1 MFDVAIIGAGVV
13 GSSIARNL
21 SKYNLKTVVLEKGI
35 EVCQGTTKA
44 NSAIVHGGFDAKE
57 GSLKA
62 KLNVLGCKMYPML
75 CEELSVEYK
84 NNGSLVLAFSNEDM
98 IHINEL
104 YKRGLKN
111 GVSDIEIINANKVKE
126 IEPNVSENVVGAL
139 WCKSSGIVC
148 PFNLNI
154 ALMENAVTNGVELKL
169 ESEVIDIKR
178 IESEDYFE
186 IKTKKEIIESKYV
199 INAAGVYADKINNLI
214 GGNEFYIIPRK
225 GEYKILDKSEGYK
238 ANHTLFTCP
247 TEKGKGVLVTQ
258 TVHGNLLVGPN
269 AQVTEK
275 DDITT
280 TKSGLKEVME
290 GGRKS
295 ISNIDFSKT
304 ITSFAGIRATPNTE
318 DFMIF
323 KSEVAKGFINVGGI
337 ESPGLASA
345 PAIALYVEDL
355 LKDMMSDDDRYLEE
369 NKNFN
374 PRREKNKPFMEMT
387 LKEQIEILNKDEKYK
402 TIVCRCENITEG
414 EIVDVINRPCGARTV
429 DGVKR
434 RVRPGM
440 GRCQGGFCG
449 PKVVEIIARELNIM
463 PEEVLKDY
471 EDSNMLVGKVKE
483 VRGETVEI

>member
-1 MFDVAIIGAGVV
+1 MFDVAIIGAGIA
-13 GSSIARNL
+13 GSAVARQL
-21 SKYNLKTVVLEKGI
+21 SRYDLKIVVLEKGV

-57 GSLKA
+57 GTLKA
-62 KLNVLGCKMYPML
+62 KLNVLGCKMYPSI
-75 CEELSVEYK
+75 CKELSVEYK
-84 NNGSLVLAFSNEDM
+84 NNGSLVLAFNENDM
-98 IHINEL
+98 KHIHEL
-104 YKRGLKN
+104 YERGLKN
-111 GVSDIEIINANKVKE
+111 GAKDIEIINGEKVKE
-126 IEPNVSENVVGAL
+126 IEPNINDDVVGAL

-154 ALMENAVTNGVELKL
+154 ALMENAITNGVKLRL
-169 ESEVIDIKR
+169 ESEVLDIKK
-178 IESEDYFE
+178 IEDNCFQ
-186 IKTKKEIIESKYV
+186 IKTKKEIIKSKYI
-199 INAAGVYADKINNLI
+199 INAAGVYSDKINNLI

-225 GEYKILDKSEGYK
+225 GEYKVLDKSEGYK
-238 ANHTLFTCP
+238 ASHTLFTCP
-247 TEKGKGVLVTQ
+247 TEKGKGVLVTK

-269 AQVTEK
+269 AKVVEK

-280 TKSGLKEVME
+280 SKSGLKEIMD

-295 ISNIDFSKT
+295 IPNIDFSKT
-304 ITSFAGIRATPNTE
+304 ITSFAGVRATPNTG

-323 KSEVAKGFINVGGI
+323 KSKVAKGFINVAGI

-355 LKDMMSDDDRYLEE
+355 LKEIMYEDNKKLEP
-369 NKNFN
+369 NKSFN
-374 PRREKNKPFMEMT
+374 PIRLKNKAFMEMSIE
-387 LKEQIEILNKDEKYK
+387 EQKEILSKDERYK
-402 TIVCRCENITEG
+402 TIICRCENITEG
-414 EIVDVINRPCGARTV
+414 EIVDAINRPCGAKTV

-449 PKVVEIIARELNIM
+449 PKVVEILARELNIT
-463 PEEVLKDY
+463 PQEVLKDY
-471 EDSNMLVGKVKE
+471 ENSKMLVGKAKE

>member
-1 MFDVAIIGAGVV
+1 MFDVAIIGAGIA
-13 GSSIARNL
+13 GSAVARQL
-21 SKYNLKTVVLEKGI
+21 SRYDLKIVVLEKGV

-57 GSLKA
+57 GTLKA
-62 KLNVLGCKMYPML
+62 KLNVLGCKMYPSI
-75 CEELSVEYK
+75 CKELSVEYK
-84 NNGSLVLAFSNEDM
+84 NNGSLVLAFNENDM
-98 IHINEL
+98 KHIHEL
-104 YKRGLKN
+104 YERGIKN
-111 GVSDIEIINANKVKE
+111 GAKDIEIINGEKVKE
-126 IEPNVSENVVGAL
+126 IEPNVNDDVVGAL

-154 ALMENAVTNGVELKL
+154 ALMENAITNGVKLRL
-169 ESEVIDIKR
+169 ESEVLDIKK
-178 IESEDYFE
+178 IEDNCFE
-186 IKTKKEIIESKYV
+186 IKTKKEIIKSKYI
-199 INAAGVYADKINNLI
+199 INAAGVYSDKINNLI

-225 GEYKILDKSEGYK
+225 GEYKVLDKSEGYK
-238 ANHTLFTCP
+238 ASHTLFTCP
-247 TEKGKGVLVTQ
+247 TEKGKGVLVTK

-269 AQVTEK
+269 AKVVEK

-280 TKSGLKEVME
+280 SKSGLKEIMD

-295 ISNIDFSKT
+295 IPNIDFSKT
-304 ITSFAGIRATPNTE
+304 ITSFAGVRATPNTG

-323 KSEVAKGFINVGGI
+323 KSKVAKGFINVAGI

-355 LKDMMSDDDRYLEE
+355 LKEVMYEDNKKLEL
-369 NKNFN
+369 NKSFN
-374 PRREKNKPFMEMT
+374 PIRLKNKAFMEMS
-387 LKEQIEILNKDEKYK
+387 LEEQKKILNKDERYK
-402 TIVCRCENITEG
+402 TIICRCENITEG
-414 EIVDVINRPCGARTV
+414 EIVDAINRPCGAKTV

-449 PKVVEIIARELNIM
+449 PKVVEILARELNIT
-463 PEEVLKDY
+463 PQKVLKDY
-471 EDSNMLVGKVKE
+471 ENSKMLVGKAKE

>member
-1 MFDVAIIGAGVV
+1 MFDVAIIGAGIV
-13 GSSIARNL
+13 GSAIARQL
-21 SKYNLKTVVLEKGI
+21 SKYNLKIVVLEKGV

-62 KLNVLGCKMYPML
+62 KLNVLGCKMYPSI
-75 CEELSVEYK
+75 CKELSVKYK
-84 NNGSLVLAFSNEDM
+84 NNGSLVLAFNENDM
-98 IHINEL
+98 KHIHELYERGLNNGANEL
-104 YKRGLKN
+104 
-111 GVSDIEIINANKVKE
+111 EIIDGAKVKE
-126 IEPNVSENVVGAL
+126 IEPNVSKAVVGAL

-148 PFNLNI
+148 PFNFNI
-154 ALMENAVTNGVELKL
+154 ALMENAITNGVELKL
-169 ESEVIDIKR
+169 ESEVLNIKI
-178 IESEDYFE
+178 IEENYFE
-186 IKTKKEIIESKYV
+186 IKTNKEIINSKYV
-199 INAAGVYADKINNLI
+199 INAAGVYADKINNLV
-214 GGNEFYIIPRK
+214 GGDEFYIIPRK

-247 TEKGKGVLVTQ
+247 TEKGKGILVTQ

-269 AQVTEK
+269 AQVVEK
-275 DDITT
+275 DDVSTS
-280 TKSGLKEVME
+280 KEGLKEIMD

-295 ISNIDFSKT
+295 VPNIDFSKT
-304 ITSFAGIRATPNTE
+304 ITSFAGVRATPNTG

-323 KSEVAKGFINVGGI
+323 KSKVAKGFINVAGI

-355 LKDMMSDDDRYLEE
+355 LKEVMDEDNRELEI

-374 PRREKNKPFMEMT
+374 PIREKNKPFMEMN
-387 LKEQIEILNKDEKYK
+387 EVDQRDILSKDKRYK
-402 TIVCRCENITEG
+402 NIICRCENITEG
-414 EIVDVINRPCGARTV
+414 EIVNAINRPCGARTV

-449 PKVVEIIARELNIM
+449 PKVVEILARELNIT

-471 EDSNMLVGKVKE
+471 ANSNMLVGKVKE
-483 VRGETVEI
+483 VRGESVEI

>member
-1 MFDVAIIGAGVV
+1 MFDVAIIGAGIA
-13 GSSIARNL
+13 GSAIARQL
-21 SKYNLKTVVLEKGI
+21 SKYDLKTVVLEKGV

-57 GSLKA
+57 GTLKA
-62 KLNVLGCKMYPML
+62 KLNVLGCKMYPSI
-75 CEELSVEYK
+75 CKELSVEYK
-84 NNGSLVLAFSNEDM
+84 NNGSLVLAFNENDM
-98 IHINEL
+98 EHIHEL
-104 YKRGLKN
+104 YERGLKN
-111 GVSDIEIINANKVKE
+111 GASDIEIINGEKVKE
-126 IEPNVSENVVGAL
+126 IEPNVSEDVVGAL

-154 ALMENAVTNGVELKL
+154 AFMENAITNGVELRL
-169 ESEVIDIKR
+169 ESEVLDIKK
-178 IESEDYFE
+178 IEDDYFQ
-186 IKTKKEIIESKYV
+186 IKTNKEIIKSKYV
-199 INAAGVYADKINNLI
+199 INAAGVYSDKINNLI
-214 GGNEFYIIPRK
+214 GGSEFHIIPRK

-238 ANHTLFTCP
+238 ASHTLFTCP
-247 TEKGKGVLVTQ
+247 TEKGKGVLVTK

-269 AQVTEK
+269 AQVVEK

-280 TKSGLKEVME
+280 SKSGLKEIMN

-295 ISNIDFSKT
+295 VPNIDFSKT
-304 ITSFAGIRATPNTE
+304 ITSFAGVRATPNTG

-323 KSEVAKGFINVGGI
+323 KSRVAKGFINVAGI

-355 LKDMMSDDDRYLEE
+355 LKDLIHEDNKELNV

-374 PRREKNKPFMEMT
+374 PIRLKNKPFMEMS
-387 LKEQIEILNKDEKYK
+387 LEEQKEILSKDGRYK
-402 TIVCRCENITEG
+402 TIICRCENITEG
-414 EIVDVINRPCGARTV
+414 EIVDAINRPCGAKTV

-434 RVRPGM
+434 RIRPGM

-449 PKVVEIIARELNIM
+449 PKVVEIIARELNITS
-463 PEEVLKDY
+463 EEVLKDY
-471 EDSNMLVGKVKE
+471 ENSKMLVGKAKE

>member
-1 MFDVAIIGAGVV
+1 MFDVAIIGAGIV
-13 GSSIARNL
+13 GSAIARRL
-21 SKYNLKTVVLEKGI
+21 SNYNLKIVVLEKGL

-62 KLNVLGCKMYPML
+62 KLNVLGCKMYPSI

-84 NNGSLVLAFSNEDM
+84 NNGSLVLAFNENDM
-98 IHINEL
+98 KHIHELYERGLNNGVNEL
-104 YKRGLKN
+104 
-111 GVSDIEIINANKVKE
+111 EIIDGVKVKE
-126 IEPNVSENVVGAL
+126 IEPNVSKAVVGAL

-148 PFNLNI
+148 PFNFNI
-154 ALMENAVTNGVELKL
+154 ALMENAITNGVELKL
-169 ESEVIDIKR
+169 ESEVINIKK
-178 IESEDYFE
+178 IEGNHFE
-186 IKTKKEIIESKYV
+186 IKTNKEIINSKYV
-199 INAAGVYADKINNLI
+199 INAAGVYADKINNLV
-214 GGNEFYIIPRK
+214 GGDEFYIIPRR

-247 TEKGKGVLVTQ
+247 TEKGKGILVTQ

-269 AQVTEK
+269 AQVVEK
-275 DDITT
+275 DDVSTS
-280 TKSGLKEVME
+280 KEGLKEIMD

-295 ISNIDFSKT
+295 VPNIDFSKT
-304 ITSFAGIRATPNTE
+304 ITSFAGVRATPNTG

-323 KSEVAKGFINVGGI
+323 KSKVAKGFINVAGI

-355 LKDMMSDDDRYLEE
+355 LKEVMDEDNRELEI

-374 PRREKNKPFMEMT
+374 PIREKNKPFMEMSSM
-387 LKEQIEILNKDEKYK
+387 EQREILNKDGRYK
-402 TIVCRCENITEG
+402 TIICRCENITEG
-414 EIVDVINRPCGARTV
+414 EIVDAINRPCGAKTV

-449 PKVVEIIARELNIM
+449 PKVVEILARELNIT

-471 EDSNMLVGKVKE
+471 ENSNMLVGKLKE

>member
-1 MFDVAIIGAGVV
+1 MFDVAIIGAGIA
-13 GSSIARNL
+13 GSAVARQL
-21 SKYNLKTVVLEKGI
+21 SRYDLKIVVLEKGV

-57 GSLKA
+57 GTLKA
-62 KLNVLGCKMYPML
+62 KLNVLGCKMYPSI
-75 CEELSVEYK
+75 CKELSVEYK
-84 NNGSLVLAFSNEDM
+84 NNGSLVLAFNENDM
-98 IHINEL
+98 KHIHEL
-104 YKRGLKN
+104 YERGLKN
-111 GVSDIEIINANKVKE
+111 GAKDIEIINGEKVKE
-126 IEPNVSENVVGAL
+126 IEPNINDDVVGAL

-154 ALMENAVTNGVELKL
+154 ALMENAITNGVKLRL
-169 ESEVIDIKR
+169 ESEVLDIKK
-178 IESEDYFE
+178 IEDNCFE
-186 IKTKKEIIESKYV
+186 IKTKKEIIKSKYI
-199 INAAGVYADKINNLI
+199 INAAGVYSDKINNLI

-225 GEYKILDKSEGYK
+225 GEYKVLDKSEGYK
-238 ANHTLFTCP
+238 ASHTLFTCP
-247 TEKGKGVLVTQ
+247 TEKGKGVLVTK

-269 AQVTEK
+269 AKVVEK

-280 TKSGLKEVME
+280 SKSGLKEIMD

-295 ISNIDFSKT
+295 IPNIDFSKT
-304 ITSFAGIRATPNTE
+304 ITSFAGVRATPNTG

-323 KSEVAKGFINVGGI
+323 KSKVAKGFINVAGI

-355 LKDMMSDDDRYLEE
+355 LKEIMYEDNKKLEL
-369 NKNFN
+369 NKSFN
-374 PRREKNKPFMEMT
+374 PIRLKNKAFMEMSIE
-387 LKEQIEILNKDEKYK
+387 EQKEILSKDERYK
-402 TIVCRCENITEG
+402 TIICRCENITEG
-414 EIVDVINRPCGARTV
+414 EIVDAINRPCGAKTV

-449 PKVVEIIARELNIM
+449 PKVVEILVRELNIT
-463 PEEVLKDY
+463 PQEVLKDY
-471 EDSNMLVGKVKE
+471 ENSKMLVGKAKE

>member
-1 MFDVAIIGAGVV
+1 MFDVAIIGAGIA
-13 GSSIARNL
+13 GSAVARQL
-21 SKYNLKTVVLEKGI
+21 SRYDLKIVVLEKGV

-57 GSLKA
+57 GTLKA
-62 KLNVLGCKMYPML
+62 KLNVLGCKMYPSI
-75 CEELSVEYK
+75 CKELSVEYK
-84 NNGSLVLAFSNEDM
+84 NNGSLVLAFNENDM
-98 IHINEL
+98 KHIHEL
-104 YKRGLKN
+104 YERGIKN
-111 GVSDIEIINANKVKE
+111 GAKDIEIINGEKVKE
-126 IEPNVSENVVGAL
+126 IEPNVNDDVVGAL

-154 ALMENAVTNGVELKL
+154 ALMENAITNGVKLRL
-169 ESEVIDIKR
+169 ESEVLDIKK
-178 IESEDYFE
+178 IEDNCFQ
-186 IKTKKEIIESKYV
+186 IKTKKEIIKSKYI
-199 INAAGVYADKINNLI
+199 INAAGVYSDKINNLI

-225 GEYKILDKSEGYK
+225 GEYKVLDKSEGYK
-238 ANHTLFTCP
+238 ASHTLFTCP
-247 TEKGKGVLVTQ
+247 TEKGKGVLVTK

-269 AQVTEK
+269 AKVVEK

-280 TKSGLKEVME
+280 SKSGLKEIMD

-295 ISNIDFSKT
+295 IPNIDFSKT
-304 ITSFAGIRATPNTE
+304 ITSFAGVRATPNTG

-323 KSEVAKGFINVGGI
+323 KSKVAKGFINVAGI

-355 LKDMMSDDDRYLEE
+355 LKEIMYEDNKKLEL
-369 NKNFN
+369 NKSFN
-374 PRREKNKPFMEMT
+374 PIRLKNKAFMEMS
-387 LKEQIEILNKDEKYK
+387 LEEQKEILNKDERYK
-402 TIVCRCENITEG
+402 TIICRCENITEG
-414 EIVDVINRPCGARTV
+414 EIVDAINRPCGAKTV

-449 PKVVEIIARELNIM
+449 PKVVEILARELNIT
-463 PEEVLKDY
+463 PQEVLKDY
-471 EDSNMLVGKVKE
+471 ENSKMLVGKAKE

>member
-1 MFDVAIIGAGVV
+1 MFDVAIIGAGIV
-13 GSSIARNL
+13 GSSMARNI
-21 SKYNLKTVVLEKGI
+21 SRYNLKTVVLEKGV

-62 KLNVLGCKMYPML
+62 KLNVLGCKMYPSV

-84 NNGSLVLAFSNEDM
+84 NNGSLVLAFSKEDM
-98 IHINEL
+98 NHIHEL
-104 YKRGLKN
+104 YERGLRN
-111 GVSDIEIINANKVKE
+111 GVSDLEIIDEAKVKE
-126 IEPNVSENVVGAL
+126 IEPNVSENVIGAL

-154 ALMENAVTNGVELKL
+154 AFMENAMTNGVELKL
-169 ESEVIDIKR
+169 ESEVLDIKR
-178 IESEDYFE
+178 IEEENCFE
-186 IKTKKEIIESKYV
+186 IKTKNEIIKAQYI
-199 INAAGVYADKINNLI
+199 INSAGVYSDKINNLI
-214 GGNEFYIIPRK
+214 GGDEFYIIPRK
-225 GEYKILDKSEGYK
+225 GQYKILDKNEGYK

-247 TEKGKGVLVTQ
+247 SEKGKGVLVTK

-269 AQVTEK
+269 AEVTERE
-275 DDITT
+275 DITT
-280 TKSGLKEVME
+280 SKAGLREIMD

-295 ISNIDFSKT
+295 VSNIDFSKT
-304 ITSFAGIRATPNTE
+304 ITSFSGVRATPNTG

-323 KSEVAKGFINVGGI
+323 KSQVAKGFINAGGI

-355 LKDMMSDDDRYLEE
+355 LKEVMADDDKYLEVNE
-369 NKNFN
+369 NFN
-374 PRREKNKPFMEMT
+374 PIRKKNKPFMQMT
-387 LKEQIEILNKDEKYK
+387 KEEQIENLNIDNKYK
-402 TIVCRCENITEG
+402 TIICRCENITEA
-414 EIVDVINRPCGARTV
+414 EIVDAINRPCGARTV

-449 PKVVEIIARELNIM
+449 PKVVEIIARELNM
-463 PEEVLKDY
+463 SVEDVLKDY
-471 EDSNMLVGKVKE
+471 ENSNMVVGKVKE
-483 VRGETVEI
+483 VRGEAVEI

>member
-1 MFDVAIIGAGVV
+1 MFDVAIIGAGIA
-13 GSSIARNL
+13 GSAVARQL
-21 SKYNLKTVVLEKGI
+21 SRYDLKIVVLEKGV

-57 GSLKA
+57 GTLKA
-62 KLNVLGCKMYPML
+62 KLNVLGCKMYPSI
-75 CEELSVEYK
+75 CKELSVEYK
-84 NNGSLVLAFSNEDM
+84 NNGSLVLAFNENDM
-98 IHINEL
+98 KHIHEL
-104 YKRGLKN
+104 YERGIKN
-111 GVSDIEIINANKVKE
+111 GAKDIEIINGEKVKE
-126 IEPNVSENVVGAL
+126 IEPNVNDDVVGAL

-154 ALMENAVTNGVELKL
+154 ALMENAITNGVKLRL
-169 ESEVIDIKR
+169 ESEVLDIKK
-178 IESEDYFE
+178 IEDNCFE
-186 IKTKKEIIESKYV
+186 IKTKKEIIKSKYI
-199 INAAGVYADKINNLI
+199 INAAGVYSDKINNLI

-225 GEYKILDKSEGYK
+225 GEYKVLDKSEGYK
-238 ANHTLFTCP
+238 ASHTLFTCP
-247 TEKGKGVLVTQ
+247 TEKGKGVLVTK

-269 AQVTEK
+269 AKVVEK

-280 TKSGLKEVME
+280 SKSGLKEIMD

-295 ISNIDFSKT
+295 IPNIDFSKT
-304 ITSFAGIRATPNTE
+304 ITSFAGVRATPNTG

-323 KSEVAKGFINVGGI
+323 KSKVAKGFINVAGI

-355 LKDMMSDDDRYLEE
+355 LKEVMYEDNKKLEL
-369 NKNFN
+369 NKSFN
-374 PRREKNKPFMEMT
+374 PIRLKNKAFMEMSIE
-387 LKEQIEILNKDEKYK
+387 EQKEILSKDERYK
-402 TIVCRCENITEG
+402 TIICRCENITEG
-414 EIVDVINRPCGARTV
+414 EIVDAINRPCGAKTV

-449 PKVVEIIARELNIM
+449 PKVVEILARELNIT
-463 PEEVLKDY
+463 PQEVLKDY
-471 EDSNMLVGKVKE
+471 ENSKMLVGKAKE

>member
-13 GSSIARNL
+13 GSAIARQL
-21 SKYNLKTVVLEKGI
+21 SKYDLKTVVLEKGV

-44 NSAIVHGGFDAKE
+44 NSAIVHGGFDAAE

-62 KLNVLGCKMYPML
+62 KLNVLGCKMYPSI
-75 CEELSVEYK
+75 CQELNVEYK
-84 NNGSLVLAFSNEDM
+84 NNGSLVLAFDQDDIKH
-98 IHINEL
+98 IHEL
-104 YKRGLKN
+104 YERGLKN
-111 GVSDIEIINANKVKE
+111 GVNDIEIIDGDKVKE
-126 IEPNVSENVVGAL
+126 IEPNVNEEVVGAL

-148 PFNLNI
+148 PFNLNV
-154 ALMENAVTNGVELKL
+154 ALMENAITNGVELKL
-169 ESEVIDIKR
+169 ENQVLNIKR
-178 IESEDYFE
+178 IDDENYFE
-186 IKTKKEIIESKYV
+186 IKTNKEIIKTKYI
-199 INAAGVYADKINNLI
+199 INAAGVYSDKINNLI

-269 AQVTEK
+269 AQVVEK
-275 DDITT
+275 DDVTT
-280 TKSGLKEVME
+280 SKAGLKEIMA

-295 ISNIDFSKT
+295 IPNIDFSKT
-304 ITSFAGIRATPNTE
+304 ITSFAGVRATPNTG

-323 KSEVAKGFINVGGI
+323 KSEIAKGFINVAGI

-355 LKDMMSDDDRYLEE
+355 LRELMDENKEE
-369 NKNFN
+369 LKINKNFN
-374 PRREKNKPFMEMT
+374 PIREKNKPFMEMSSA
-387 LKEQIEILNKDEKYK
+387 EQKEILSKNDKYK
-402 TIVCRCENITEG
+402 TIICRCENITEG
-414 EIVDVINRPCGARTV
+414 EIVDAINRPCGAKTV

-449 PKVVEIIARELNIM
+449 PKVVEIIARELNIT
-463 PEEVLKDY
+463 PEDVLKDY
-471 EDSNMLVGKVKE
+471 ENSNMLVGKVKE

>member
-1 MFDVAIIGAGVV
+1 MFDVAIIGAGIA
-13 GSSIARNL
+13 GSAVARQL
-21 SKYNLKTVVLEKGI
+21 SRYDLKIVVLEKGV

-57 GSLKA
+57 GTLKA
-62 KLNVLGCKMYPML
+62 KLNVLGCKMYPSI
-75 CEELSVEYK
+75 CKELSVEYK
-84 NNGSLVLAFSNEDM
+84 NNGSLVLAFNENDM
-98 IHINEL
+98 KHIHEL
-104 YKRGLKN
+104 YERGLKN
-111 GVSDIEIINANKVKE
+111 GSKDIEIINGEKVKE
-126 IEPNVSENVVGAL
+126 IEPNVNDDVVGAL

-154 ALMENAVTNGVELKL
+154 ALMENAITNGVKLRL
-169 ESEVIDIKR
+169 ESEVLDINK
-178 IESEDYFE
+178 IEDNCFE
-186 IKTKKEIIESKYV
+186 IKTKKEIIKSKYI
-199 INAAGVYADKINNLI
+199 INAAGVYSDKINNLI

-225 GEYKILDKSEGYK
+225 GEYKVLDKSEGYK
-238 ANHTLFTCP
+238 ASHTLFTCP
-247 TEKGKGVLVTQ
+247 TEKGKGVLVTK

-269 AQVTEK
+269 AKVVEK

-280 TKSGLKEVME
+280 SKSGLKEIMD

-295 ISNIDFSKT
+295 IPNIDFSKT
-304 ITSFAGIRATPNTE
+304 ITSFAGVRATPNTG

-323 KSEVAKGFINVGGI
+323 KSKVAKGFINVAGI

-355 LKDMMSDDDRYLEE
+355 LKEIMHEDNKKLEL
-369 NKNFN
+369 NKSFN
-374 PRREKNKPFMEMT
+374 SIRLKNKAFMEMS
-387 LKEQIEILNKDEKYK
+387 LEEQKEILNKDERYK
-402 TIVCRCENITEG
+402 TIICRCENITEG
-414 EIVDVINRPCGARTV
+414 EIVDAINRPCGAKTV

-449 PKVVEIIARELNIM
+449 PKVVEILARELNIT
-463 PEEVLKDY
+463 PQEVLKDY
-471 EDSNMLVGKVKE
+471 ENSKMLVGKAKE